1 MAWATNHIEKLKGGE
16 TVQFRPHGHS
26 MTPKIKSG
34 ELCTV
39 APIVDHATLE
49 AGDIVL
55 CKVNGS
61 QYIHLVSAIQ
71 GPRFQISNNKGHVNG
86 WVTANAIYGKLVK
99 VDP

>member
-1 MAWATNHIEKLKGGE
+1 MGWATAHIEKLKAGE
-16 TVQFRPHGHS
+16 TVQFRPHGNS

-39 APIVDHATLE
+39 EPIADHAALE

-61 QYIHLVSAIQ
+61 QYIHILSAIQ

-99 VDP
+99 VEP